1 MPVDHYENFPVA
13 SLLIPARLRPA
24 VEAIYAWARCADD
37 LADEGVVAP
46 EQRLSALADM
56 QSDLY
61 RIEQGLVPEQAVAQR
76 LAPMVTQYHL
86 PIGLFHD
93 LLSAFMQDVTTLRYA
108 HFEQVRDYC
117 RRSADPVGRLML
129 HLYGTV
135 SPENLAHSDAIC
147 TGLQLANFWQDVAI
161 DWQKNRVY
169 LPQDSL
175 QQFGV
180 SEGQIAAGVVDTAWK
195 NLMRHEV
202 QRTRSLLE
210 SGSPL
215 ALLLPGRL
223 GWELRLV
230 IQGGLRILQRIEQVD
245 YDVFR
250 QRPTLKKTDWAVMLW
265 RACTMPRL

>member
-1 MPVDHYENFPVA
+1 
-13 SLLIPARLRPA
+13 
-24 VEAIYAWARCADD
+24 
-37 LADEGVVAP
+37 
-46 EQRLSALADM
+46 
-56 QSDLY
+56 
-61 RIEQGLVPEQAVAQR
+61 
-76 LAPMVTQYHL
+76 MVTQYHL

-202 QRTRSLLE
+202 QLTRSLLE

-215 ALLLPGRL
+215 ALVLPGRL

-265 RACTMPRL
+265 RAYAMARP

>member
-1 MPVDHYENFPVA
+1 
-13 SLLIPARLRPA
+13 
-24 VEAIYAWARCADD
+24 
-37 LADEGVVAP
+37 
-46 EQRLSALADM
+46 
-56 QSDLY
+56 
-61 RIEQGLVPEQAVAQR
+61 
-76 LAPMVTQYHL
+76 
-86 PIGLFHD
+86 
-93 LLSAFMQDVTTLRYA
+93 
-108 HFEQVRDYC
+108 
-117 RRSADPVGRLML
+117 ML

-135 SPENLAHSDAIC
+135 SQENLAHSDAIC

-180 SEGQIAAGVVDTAWK
+180 SEAQIAAGVVDAAWK

-202 QRTRSLLE
+202 QRTRALLE
-210 SGSPL
+210 SGRPL
-215 ALLLPGRL
+215 ALALPGRL

-265 RACTMPRL
+265 RAYAMARP